1 MTNPAIEPPAAA
13 RQEPPPDETAGKAAP
28 AFAAHPLRGF
38 VLEEI
43 HSRPFH
49 PLETPA
55 QLAHFAFTTDPA
67 QSSADRR
74 AFAAFCADRG
84 VAAPGAAARHHY
96 AALKDGALRWEQHSE
111 FTTYTFI
118 VEGAAAS
125 SFESAR
131 ALAMTTMTSLP
142 PPGPLLVSA
151 ALSLEREAQAPAIEE
166 NLDESSL
173 VVSAMGRRAALVATD
188 FRLASDGFV
197 HILVRDRA
205 LTRNRAGAL
214 TQRLLEIETYRTLAL
229 LGLPEAQRSAPR
241 VKAVED
247 ALAGI
252 LNAMNAAEGAL
263 ADHKLLDAMT
273 RLAAE
278 LEADLAASSFRFG
291 ASRAYD
297 SLVQQR
303 LAAIGEEPVGAFSTF
318 ASFLSRRL
326 APAMRTC
333 QTMAARQAD
342 LSEKLG
348 RAANLLRTRVDVEI
362 ERQNRDL
369 LHSMNERTRLQLRLQ
384 QTVEGLSVA
393 AISYYIV
400 GLLGYAFKGLQD
412 LRIGPDPS
420 LAAGAA
426 APLVVLAVA
435 LITWRIRSAHG
446 EH

>member
-1 MTNPAIEPPAAA
+1 MADLSLEQSGPAE
-13 RQEPPPDETAGKAAP
+13 RQLRSDNSSGKAAP
-28 AFAAHPLRGF
+28 AFAAHPLREA
-38 VLEEI
+38 VLQEI

-49 PLETPA
+49 PVGTPA
-55 QLAHFAFTTDPA
+55 QFAHFAFTTDLA

-74 AFAAFCADRG
+74 AIAAFCARNG
-84 VAAPGAAARHHY
+84 VAPPGPAAKHHHI
-96 AALKDGALRWEQHSE
+96 ALQDIALRWEQHSE

-118 VEGAAAS
+118 VEGAAAAN
-125 SFESAR
+125 FGNAR
-131 ALAMTTMTSLP
+131 AMAAAVMAGLP
-142 PPGPLLVSA
+142 QPGPLLVSA
-151 ALSLEREAQAPAIEE
+151 ALSLERDTQAPAIEE
-166 NLDESSL
+166 SFDESSL
-173 VVSAMGRRAALVATD
+173 VVSAMGRGAALVATD
-188 FRLASDGFV
+188 FRLAEDGFV
-197 HILVRDRA
+197 HLIVRDRG

-229 LGLPEAQRSAPR
+229 LGLPEAQRCAPR

-247 ALAGI
+247 ALTGI
-252 LNAMNAAEGAL
+252 LNTMNAAEGAL
-263 ADHKLLDAMT
+263 ADDKLLDEMT

-297 SLVQQR
+297 TLVQQR

-318 ASFLSRRL
+318 ASFLARRM

-369 LHSMNERTRLQLRLQ
+369 LHSMNERTRLQLLLQ

-400 GLLGYAFKGLQD
+400 GLLGYAFKGLRD
-412 LRIGPDPS
+412 MGIGPEPS
-420 LAAGAA
+420 LAMGAA

-446 EH
+446 ER

>member
-1 MTNPAIEPPAAA
+1 MANLSFEQPRPAEQGPRSDKAAD
-13 RQEPPPDETAGKAAP
+13 RAAP
-28 AFAAHPLRGF
+28 AFEAHPLRGV
-38 VLEEI
+38 VLQEI

-55 QLAHFAFTTDPA
+55 QLAHFAFTTDLA

-74 AFAAFCADRG
+74 AIAVFCAKNG
-84 VAAPGAAARHHY
+84 VAAPGAAAKQHHV
-96 AALKDGALRWEQHSE
+96 ALKDLALRWEQHSE

-118 VEGAAAS
+118 VEGAAAA
-125 SFESAR
+125 SFEEAR
-131 ALAMTTMTSLP
+131 ALAATIMASLP
-142 PPGPLLVSA
+142 QPGPLLVSA
-151 ALSLEREAQAPAIEE
+151 ALSLERETQAPAIEE

-173 VVSAMGRRAALVATD
+173 VVSAMGRGAALVATD
-188 FRLASDGFV
+188 FRLAADGFV

-229 LGLPEAQRSAPR
+229 LGLPEAQRCAPR

-247 ALAGI
+247 ALTSI
-252 LNAMNAAEGAL
+252 LNAMNADEGAL

-278 LEADLAASSFRFG
+278 LEADVAASSFRFG

-318 ASFLSRRL
+318 ASFLSRRM

-369 LHSMNERTRLQLRLQ
+369 LHSMNERTRLQLLLQ

-412 LRIGPDPS
+412 LGIGPDPS
-420 LAAGAA
+420 LATGAA

-435 LITWRIRSAHG
+435 LITWRIRRSHG
-446 EH
+446 EQ